1 MIRLLLYSHDPKLQ
15 LLLGPTIGEE
25 FSVFS
30 ERRLDRI
37 RQIVSQGQCDV
48 VILDLD
54 SDSLPIP
61 QQLSTFDEI
70 RDLGVP
76 VVLMTDDDSRAT
88 AMDLVQRGIY
98 NYIRKPPALP
108 ELRIVCRRAHEYASL
123 KRQIERAG
131 CVLPAAAGEPLIG
144 SSARSRAVCDL
155 VRRVAARDATAL
167 ITGESGTG
175 KELVAHAIH
184 SLSDRKESPFVAVAC
199 GAIPDTLI
207 EAELF
212 GAEKGAFTG
221 AATRRK
227 GYLEDAGNGTLFF
240 DEIGELS
247 AYTQVKLLRVLQER
261 EFSRLGSSQ
270 LIPLKARPLFA
281 THRNLLEMVKEGTF
295 RHDLYYRVNV
305 VEIKT
310 PPLRD
315 HREDIPAMAQH
326 FLQEYSQ
333 RYQKSMTGVTPNAMA
348 LLLEY
353 EWPGNVR
360 ELENAIQR
368 AIVLSDDD
376 TVQPKDLPQ
385 AMQHP
390 TCRTF
395 EDSLPAASF
404 EEQLHN
410 YKNKIVYKSLQECN
424 GNVTHAA
431 RSLQMSRTYLHR
443 IIRENVSASDH
454 PEEEADDSKP
464 DSDYSN

>member
-155 VRRVAARDATAL
+155 VRRVASLDAPVL

-175 KELVAHAIH
+175 KELIARGIH
-184 SLSDRKESPFVAVAC
+184 NLGNRRERPFVAVSC
-199 GAIPDTLI
+199 GAIPETLL
-207 EAELF
+207 EGELF

-221 AATRRK
+221 AAARRQ
-227 GYLEDAGNGTLFF
+227 GYLEAAGNGTLFF

-247 AYTQVKLLRVLQER
+247 PHAQVKLLRVLQER
-261 EFSRLGSSQ
+261 EFSRLGSSHP
-270 LIPLKARPLFA
+270 IPLQARLLFA
-281 THRNLLEMVKEGTF
+281 THRNLSEMLEEGTF
-295 RHDLYYRVNV
+295 RQDLYYRVNV
-305 VEIKT
+305 MEIRA
-310 PPLRD
+310 PALRE
-315 HREDIPAMAQH
+315 HSEDVPQLAQH
-326 FLQEYSQ
+326 FLEEYAKLY
-333 RYQKSMTGVTPNAMA
+333 RKTTARIAPAALAM
-348 LLLEY
+348 LLEY
-353 EWPGNVR
+353 DWPGNVR
-360 ELENAIQR
+360 ELENVIQS
-368 AIVLSDDD
+368 AVILSDDGAIQPENLPRAVLGASLAEAGD
-376 TVQPKDLPQ
+376 TPPG
-385 AMQHP
+385 
-390 TCRTF
+390 T
-395 EDSLPAASF
+395 SF
-404 EEQLHN
+404 EEQMQD
-410 YKNKIVYKSLQECN
+410 YKIKLARRAIHECQGNKTL
-424 GNVTHAA
+424 AA
-431 RSLQMSRTYLHR
+431 RSLHISRTYLHR
-443 IIRENVSASDH
+443 LIREPGDD
-454 PEEEADDSKP
+454 EEAPLESLP
-464 DSDYSN
+464 N